1 MDLLMANGQQCSLDL
16 KGHIEDA
23 DSKEKLSGA
32 TVFIDS
38 LGLVLTTDERGDFIF
53 KGLCP
58 GTYRLRVSHVGCE
71 TIEVE
76 VALNKNRHV
85 DINLP
90 HLKNTLS
97 EVTINSLS
105 GIQNTGTKNE
115 LSGRAL
121 EATKGES
128 LAEAL
133 SRINGVSM
141 LQTGSTISK
150 PVIHGLHSNRILTI
164 NNGVRQE
171 GQQWGNEHAPEIDP
185 YIAGKLTV
193 IKGVDELKYGSDAI
207 GGVILVEPKPL
218 LGLPGYN
225 AELNAGYFTNNQLY
239 VVSGLFE
246 QQLKALPAFTY
257 RLQGTFRKAAN
268 VTTPNYR
275 LNNTGLEEQ
284 NFSVTAGWKKHQ
296 LNSELF
302 YSFFNTQLGI
312 FKGAHIG
319 NLSDLREAIDGG
331 QPDAV
336 FTGQNTY
343 HIERPRQEVR
353 HQILKSKTI
362 LQKGKHKYSLLLS
375 AQIND
380 RKEFDIVRNSNNKSP
395 QMDISLVTF
404 SEELTREWIT
414 GKNFTHTAGINSVQ
428 QENQY
433 AGRYFIPYY
442 KSLNL
447 GAFYIVKWNKEKWDI
462 QSGVRF
468 DQKNINTNRLL
479 ADSVVFDQYTFN
491 FSTLGASLN
500 AGYAFT
506 KQLKVNGTITLA
518 TRAPYVNELLSNGI
532 HHGTATYEIG
542 NINLKEEQSINTSL
556 NMSWRNSSE
565 TFSIQGTVYRN
576 QINNFIYQQP
586 KPNEPVLTIAGAF
599 PKWVYQQNNAVLS
612 GTDITTRLQPV
623 KSLTWT
629 IKYAMLRA
637 TNRDLRDWL
646 IRMPADRIQNELS
659 WDFKDGK
666 RWSKTFVSAEMV
678 YIAEQT
684 RVPDEKN
691 GEQDYKAAPE
701 AYTLVNATLG
711 TTVELFKLPITVSIT
726 ARNMFNV
733 VYRDYLN
740 SMRYFTDE
748 MGTNI
753 QLRLKIPFK
762 HLH

>member
-1 MDLLMANGQQCSLDL
+1 MSAYFTQGQTCILEL

-23 DSKEKLSGA
+23 DSKQKLAGA
-32 TVFIDS
+32 TVLIDS
-38 LGLVLTTDERGDFIF
+38 LGIELTTDDKGDFVF
-53 KGLCP
+53 KGLCA
-58 GTYRLRVSHVGCE
+58 GTYRLRISHVGCE
-71 TIEVE
+71 TVE
-76 VALNKNRHV
+76 QNVVLSKNRHI

-97 EVTINSLS
+97 EVTINATT

-115 LSGRAL
+115 LIGRAL
-121 EATKGES
+121 DVTKGES

-133 SRINGVSM
+133 SRINGVTM

-207 GGVILVEPKPL
+207 GGVVLIDPKPL
-218 LGLPGYN
+218 MGSPGYT
-225 AELNAGYFTNNQLY
+225 AELNAGYFTNNRLY

-257 RLQGTFRKAAN
+257 RVQGTYRKAAN

-284 NFSVTAGWKKHQ
+284 NFSLTAGWKKHNF
-296 LNSELF
+296 NSELF

-319 NLSDLREAIDGG
+319 NLADLRDAIASER
-331 QPDAV
+331 PDPV
-336 FTGQNTY
+336 FTEQNRY
-343 HIERPRQEVR
+343 NIERPRQEAR
-353 HQILKSKTI
+353 HQLLKWKTI
-362 LQKGKHKYSLLLS
+362 LQRGKHKYNLLLS

-380 RKEFDIVRNSNNKSP
+380 RKEFDIVRNSNSKAP
-395 QMDISLVTF
+395 QLDVSLVTF
-404 SEELTREWIT
+404 SEELSREWLT
-414 GKNFTHTAGINSVQ
+414 GNAFSHTVGINSVQ

-447 GAFYIVKWNKEKWDI
+447 GGYYILKWSKEKWDI

-468 DQKNINTNRLL
+468 DQKNIRTNRLL
-479 ADSVVFDQYTFN
+479 RDSTVFDEYDFN
-491 FSTLGASLN
+491 FSTLGTSVN
-500 AGYAFT
+500 VGYAFT
-506 KQLKVNGTITLA
+506 PQLKVNGAITLA
-518 TRAPYVNELLSNGI
+518 TRAPHVSELLSNGI
-532 HHGTATYEIG
+532 HHGTATFEVG
-542 NINLKEEQSINTSL
+542 NINLKEEQSINSSI
-556 NMSWRNSSE
+556 NVSWRNKDE

-576 QINNFIYQQP
+576 QIDNFIYQQP
-586 KPNEPVLTIAGAF
+586 KPDEPVLTIAGAF
-599 PKWVYQQNNAVLS
+599 PKWVYQQNDAVLS
-612 GTDITTRLQPV
+612 GTDISTRIIPV
-623 KSLTWT
+623 KHLTWVL
-629 IKYAMLRA
+629 KYSMLRA
-637 TNRDLRDWL
+637 KNRDVNDWL
-646 IRMPADRIQNELS
+646 IRMPADRIQNELT
-659 WDFKDGK
+659 WELEDGK
-666 RWSKTFVSAEMV
+666 RFTKTFVSAEII
-678 YIAEQT
+678 YTAEQI

-691 GEQDYKAAPE
+691 GEQDYKDAPP
-701 AYTLVNATLG
+701 AYTLVNATIG
-711 TTVELFKLPITVSIT
+711 TTLELFKLPVTISIT
-726 ARNMFNV
+726 ARNMFDT

-748 MGTNI
+748 MGRNI
-753 QLRLKIPFK
+753 QVRLKIPFK

>member
-1 MDLLMANGQQCSLDL
+1 MSVCLAKGQICTLEL

-23 DSKEKLSGA
+23 DSKQKLAGA
-32 TVFIDS
+32 TVLIDS
-38 LGLVLTTDERGDFIF
+38 LGIELTTDDKGDFVF
-53 KGLCP
+53 KGLCA
-58 GTYRLRVSHVGCE
+58 GMYRLRISHVGCE
-71 TIEVE
+71 TIEQDV
-76 VALNKNRHV
+76 VLNKNRHV

-97 EVTINSLS
+97 EVTINAMT
-105 GIQNTGTKNE
+105 GIQNTGTKSE
-115 LSGRAL
+115 LIGRAL
-121 EATKGES
+121 DVTKGES

-133 SRINGVSM
+133 SRINGVTM

-207 GGVILVEPKPL
+207 GGVVLIDPKPL
-218 LGLPGYN
+218 LASPGYN
-225 AELNAGYFTNNQLY
+225 AELNAGYFTNNRLY
-239 VVSGLFE
+239 VMSGMFE
-246 QQLKALPAFTY
+246 QQLKSLPAFTY
-257 RLQGTFRKAAN
+257 RVQGTYRKAAN

-284 NFSVTAGWKKHQ
+284 NFSLTAGWKKHD

-302 YSFFNTQLGI
+302 YSLFNTQLGI

-319 NLSDLREAIDGG
+319 NLADLRDAIATEK
-331 QPDAV
+331 PDPV

-343 HIERPRQEVR
+343 DIERPRQEAR
-353 HQILKSKTI
+353 HQLLKWKTI
-362 LQKGKHKYSLLLS
+362 LQRGKHKYNLLLS

-380 RKEFDIVRNSNNKSP
+380 RKEFDIVRNPSVMTP
-395 QMDISLVTF
+395 QLDVSLVTF
-404 SEELTREWIT
+404 SEELTREWLT
-414 GKNFTHTAGINSVQ
+414 GKAFSHTAGINSVQ

-447 GAFYIVKWNKEKWDI
+447 GGYYILKWNKEKWDL

-468 DQKNINTNRLL
+468 DQKNIRTNRLM
-479 ADSVVFDQYTFN
+479 ADSTVFDEYEFN
-491 FSTLGASLN
+491 FSTLGASVN
-500 AGYAFT
+500 VGYAFT
-506 KQLKVNGTITLA
+506 PQLKVNGTVTLS
-518 TRAPYVNELLSNGI
+518 TRAPHVSELLSNGI
-532 HHGTATYEIG
+532 HHGTATYEVG
-542 NINLKEEQSINTSL
+542 NINLKEEQSINSSL
-556 NMSWRNSSE
+556 NVSWRNKDE

-576 QINNFIYQQP
+576 QIDNFIYQQP
-586 KPNEPVLTIAGAF
+586 KPDEPVLTIAGAF
-599 PKWVYQQNNAVLS
+599 PKWVYQQNDATLS
-612 GTDITTRLQPV
+612 GTDIATRLIPI
-623 KSLTWT
+623 KHLTWVL
-629 IKYAMLRA
+629 KFSMLRA
-637 TNRDLRDWL
+637 KNRDLNDWL
-646 IRMPADRIQNELS
+646 IRMPADRIQNELTWELDDS
-659 WDFKDGK
+659 K
-666 RWSKTFVSAEMV
+666 RFSKTFVSAEII
-678 YIAEQT
+678 YTAEQI

-691 GEQDYKAAPE
+691 GEQDYKDAPA
-701 AYTLVNATLG
+701 AYTLVNATFG
-711 TTVELFKLPITVSIT
+711 TTIELFKLPVTISIT
-726 ARNMFNV
+726 ARNMFDT

-748 MGTNI
+748 MGRNI